1 MFSASCS
8 AHVHPAQVAF
18 RWPVLLLSVLG
29 LFACKGTLGND
40 SGDAGGAP
48 VNLCAT
54 KDDAFNKTQCQL
66 TAGQDVTDY
75 IRSENDQDWY
85 SFTIPSSITPRTLIH
100 VTAAYRVP
108 YTPVNLVANLLQDD
122 GLTSL
127 VSRVD
132 NHGQGLPHPLDMLV
146 RYTAPGRRVLLTF
159 SDQAD
164 GTGRHH
170 FDAVNPFTFRLELL
184 TDPNPNDPNN
194 VVPTPITTTN
204 QGGILV
210 GSTYGYLVTDNE
222 LHKYT
227 VTIAPFSGRK
237 ILYLN
242 VTQDLFTPPPPYR
255 LAYRLLDPAGVPI
268 SEDHAANVYL
278 PTNLATARLIRAGT
292 YEIDVFGYK
301 PPDSLDPVPGDITKR
316 WNISVM
322 VLDDL
327 DPNEPNDS
335 IETATRTALS
345 ATGQTASFTGRLAY
359 VPDTDWYE
367 VDLPANSSPTLL
379 HYQLVPLSSGGRF
392 PPLPTPL
399 DRQVRVFT
407 LVSTGTTQQDRI
419 QRCKY
424 DPTACPKGYQGD
436 PSMVALVEGY
446 CDSSTPPTFPKCLQS
461 SREEAFQFPN
471 LRNFEGALNV
481 PPHSS
486 TVSYFFLVQDQGNNF
501 ADDKDLRLTVDWL
514 DDPDEASRYVGGVK
528 QTTVLPL
535 AQDTANSFPVPPPNA
550 TVLSGTL
557 SYGFG
562 RLLNNSTVTGSGVR
576 GPTDYDSIVSDVDRY
591 ELDLTPG
598 SQPQDQ
604 TWELQWVV
612 APTPGNGGTPYELS
626 IALEFCDGDRPPT
639 DGGTCTIVNQ
649 GSRGDPLVLA
659 YTSASLASWH
669 GLGPLQPVYD
679 RDPNTHVVTGRAY
692 GGFCIE
698 PRFVR
703 GGKFFMNV
711 GAVDRNSYLPRS
723 SYTIRTAY
731 TSYPQS
737 YPVDGGTRSLPP
749 PVLDGGVDAGVWL
762 PGCQFTHEP

>member
-1 MFSASCS
+1 MFSVSCS
-8 AHVHPAQVAF
+8 AHSHREKVVFGWPAM
-18 RWPVLLLSVLG
+18 LLSLLG

-40 SGDAGGAP
+40 QGDAGGAP
-48 VNLCAT
+48 PNLCASMN
-54 KDDAFNKTQCQL
+54 DALNKTQCQL
-66 TAGQDVTDY
+66 TAGQDVSDY
-75 IRSENDQDWY
+75 IRSDGDQVWY
-85 SFTIPSSITPRTLIH
+85 SFIIPSTITVRNLIH

-127 VSRVD
+127 ISRVD

-146 RYTAPGRRVLLTF
+146 RYTVPNRRVLLTF
-159 SDQAD
+159 SDLAD

-170 FDAVNPFTFRLELL
+170 FDPVNPFTFRLELI

-194 VVPTPITTTN
+194 VIPTPIITTN

-237 ILYLN
+237 ILYVN

-268 SEDHAANVYL
+268 SEDHTANAFL
-278 PTNLATARLIRAGT
+278 PTNLATARLIRPGT
-292 YEIDVFGYK
+292 YEIDVFGYH

-316 WNISVM
+316 WNINVM

-335 IETATRTALS
+335 LETATLTTLSSTGNTA
-345 ATGQTASFTGRLAY
+345 TFTGRLAY

-367 VDLPANSSPTLL
+367 VDLSANANPTLL
-379 HYQLVPLSSGGRF
+379 HYQLVPLSTGGRF
-392 PPLPTPL
+392 PPLPTPV
-399 DRQVRVFT
+399 DRQIRVFT

-419 QRCKY
+419 QHCKY
-424 DPTACPKGYQGD
+424 DPVACPKGYEGD
-436 PSMVALVEGY
+436 PQFVALVEGY

-461 SREEAFQFPN
+461 SREEAFQFAN
-471 LRNFEGALNV
+471 LRNFEGAINV
-481 PPHSS
+481 PPHNS
-486 TVSYFFLVQDQGNNF
+486 TAQYFFLVQDQGNDF
-501 ADDKDLRLTVDWL
+501 ADDKDYRLTVDWR

-528 QTTVLPL
+528 QTTVVGLL
-535 AQDTANSFPVPPPNA
+535 QQDTTNSFPVPPGNA
-550 TVLSGTL
+550 NVLSGTL
-557 SYGFG
+557 SYGYG
-562 RLLNNSTVTGSGVR
+562 KLLNNSTVTGTGVR

-598 SQPQDQ
+598 PAPVDQ

-612 APTPGNGGTPYELS
+612 ADAGTAYELA
-626 IALEFCDGDRPPT
+626 IQLQFCDGDNPPT
-639 DGGTCTIVNQ
+639 DGGTCTVVAQ
-649 GSRGDPLVLA
+649 GSKGDPLVLA

-669 GLGPLQPVYD
+669 GLGPLQPIYD
-679 RDPNTHVVTGRAY
+679 RDPTHVVTARPY

-703 GGKFFMNV
+703 GGKFFLNV
-711 GAVDRNSYLPRS
+711 GAVDRNSYLPPAR
-723 SYTIRTAY
+723 YTIRTAW

-749 PVLDGGVDAGVWL
+749 PVLDGGVWL